1 MQDEDI
7 ISGTLV
13 NTNSLSDAK
22 IDGLYSINIRVN
34 DVVSVFIVIKG
45 TSNNCLKIR
54 QWSQREGVG
63 KRYRISLTSTRSTE
77 MKLRRKQPGFFDIE
91 KRVKK
96 LTQMGDPL
104 IALNAQVD
112 REAFRA
118 DLNRVHHG
126 VGVDGGERKSNAGA
140 KPIDVVLEF
149 KILVLQ

>member
-1 MQDEDI
+1 
-7 ISGTLV
+7 
-13 NTNSLSDAK
+13 
-22 IDGLYSINIRVN
+22 
-34 DVVSVFIVIKG
+34 
-45 TSNNCLKIR
+45 
-54 QWSQREGVG
+54 
-63 KRYRISLTSTRSTE
+63 

-112 REAFRA
+112 WEAFRA

-140 KPIDVVLEF
+140 KPIDAVLEF
-149 KILVLQ
+149 KILVLQQRHNPCDDRVEYPIRDRLSIHALFGLAA